1 MSLRNRTMFCMQVT
15 VSHSETNKKGYSHEV
30 KEQYVVEAASFID
43 AEQRIHDE
51 MNYNNRPIMV
61 KAISRPKFEEICF
74 SDDISDSWYK
84 AKTQTTEYTDSGK
97 EKKVSH
103 YFLVQAP
110 DNQSAI
116 NAVNDVI
123 YKDSIEDYEI
133 ADIVKTRILDVLEN
147 DKHLATL
154 ANKDANGGEEKLS

>member
-1 MSLRNRTMFCMQVT
+1 MGLRNRSGFWMQVT
-15 VSHSETNKKGYSHEV
+15 VSFSETNEKGFSHEV

-51 MNYNNRPIMV
+51 MNYNKRPIMV
-61 KAISRPKFEEICF
+61 KAIVRPKFEEICF
-74 SDDISDSWYK
+74 SDDINDSWYK
-84 AKTQTTEYTDSGK
+84 AKTQTAEYNDSGK

-103 YFLVQAP
+103 YFLIQAP

-123 YKDSIEDYEI
+123 YKESTEDYEI

-147 DKHLATL
+147 DKHLQTL
-154 ANKDANGGEEKLS
+154 AVKDKNDGEEKLS